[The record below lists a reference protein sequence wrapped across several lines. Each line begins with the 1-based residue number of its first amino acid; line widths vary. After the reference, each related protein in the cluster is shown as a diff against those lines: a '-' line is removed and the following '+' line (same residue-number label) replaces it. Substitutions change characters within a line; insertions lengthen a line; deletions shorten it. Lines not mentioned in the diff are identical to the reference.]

1 MLRTPPL
8 NREAPLLE
16 TERLRLR
23 AHSLADFPTYCTLW
37 ADPAVMRY
45 IGGKPNTAEESWARL
60 LRNAGHWSLLG
71 FGSWWVEE
79 RATGEFVGEVGLF
92 NYQRMI
98 EPPLGETP
106 EFGWILSSTKHG
118 HGYATEAV
126 QAILAWANGR
136 FVASEAACLIDPE
149 NTASLHVAKKCG
161 FLPSHSVTYRD
172 TQMQVLLRRFDS
184 QNT

>member
-1 MLRTPPL
+1 MLRTLPTD
-8 NREAPLLE
+8 REAPLLE
-16 TERLRLR
+16 TKRLRLR
-23 AHSLADFPTYCTLW
+23 AHTLADFPTYCTLW
-37 ADPAVMRY
+37 ADPAVMRF

-60 LRNAGHWSLLG
+60 LRNAGHWSLMG
-71 FGSWWVEE
+71 FGSWLVEE

-106 EFGWILSSTKHG
+106 EIGWILSPAKHG

-126 QAILAWANGR
+126 QAIISWGQER
-136 FVASEAACLIDPE
+136 FAASELACLIHPE
-149 NTASLHVAKKCG
+149 NAASLHVAEKCG
-161 FLPSHSVTYRD
+161 FRWNRSITYRD
-172 TQMQVLLRRFDS
+172 SPAEVLVRRFDS